1 MWQGV
6 QNLVAAMRRPWPSA
20 GLMLAVV
27 LLAVVGQATVDYVR
41 GLTPVIVVEDGR
53 ARRVRTR
60 CDTVGQLLDDL
71 GTVVGPQDR
80 VSPAEDEPLSA
91 RMRIEVAHARPVQ
104 LLVGGES
111 LVVLTHG
118 QSAEEVLSEAGIVL
132 RPGDRLCVDGE
143 WRPAPDVAESGD
155 VRMHAASVGAP
166 RAALTLQPVSRI
178 EVVRA
183 TQIQFVEGD
192 VARTL
197 HSTARSVGQALAEA
211 DVLLYEGDVVVPDL
225 DAPLT
230 DGLQVRVYRAKPVE
244 VLVDGGVLRVRTQSE
259 RVGEVLAEVGVSLVG
274 LDFCDPGLG
283 ARVAEGSQVR
293 VTRVAERLV
302 VEQEELP
309 FETQW
314 VADDTLELDQ
324 RHLDDP
330 GAKGVRRRRFREV
343 YHDQALVERVLEE
356 DWLAQA
362 PRPRQIAYGTRVVVR
377 TMETSH
383 GTIEYWRRIHVFRT
397 AYTAATCGKTRDHPL
412 YGITRLGW
420 KMRDGIVATD
430 PRVIPLRTELYVPGY
445 GPGVAGDT
453 GGLIIGRHIDL
464 GFEEDGL
471 VWHHEW
477 GYVYLLTPVPPPDE
491 IPYILPDYP
500 MGVYK

>member
-1 MWQGV
+1 
-6 QNLVAAMRRPWPSA
+6 MR
-20 GLMLAVV
+20 
-27 LLAVVGQATVDYVR
+27 
-41 GLTPVIVVEDGR
+41 
-53 ARRVRTR
+53 
-60 CDTVGQLLDDL
+60 
-71 GTVVGPQDR
+71 
-80 VSPAEDEPLSA
+80 
-91 RMRIEVAHARPVQ
+91 
-104 LLVGGES
+104 
-111 LVVLTHG
+111 
-118 QSAEEVLSEAGIVL
+118 
-132 RPGDRLCVDGE
+132 
-143 WRPAPDVAESGD
+143 
-155 VRMHAASVGAP
+155 AASVGAP
-166 RAALTLQPVSRI
+166 WAVLALQPVSRI

-183 TQIQFVEGD
+183 FHLQLVDGD
-192 VARTL
+192 ATRTL

-211 DVLLYEGDVVVPDL
+211 DVLLYEGDVVEPDL

-230 DGLQVRVYRAKPVE
+230 DGLQVEVYRAKPVE
-244 VLVDGGVLRVRTQSE
+244 VHVDGGVLRVRTQGD
-259 RVGEVLAEVGVSLVG
+259 RVGEVLAELGVSLEG
-274 LDFCDPGLG
+274 LDTCDPGLD
-283 ARVAEGSQVR
+283 ARVAAGSQVR
-293 VTRVAERLV
+293 ITRVTERLV

-309 FETQW
+309 FETLW

-330 GAKGVRRRRFREV
+330 GAKGIRRRRYREV
-343 YHDQALVERVLEE
+343 YHDQALVERALEE

-377 TMETSH
+377 TLETPH

-420 KMRDGIVATD
+420 KMRLGIVATD
-430 PRVIPLRTELYVPGY
+430 PRVIPLRTELYVSGY

-477 GYVYLLTPVPPPDE
+477 GYVYLLTPVPPLDD
-491 IPYILPDYP
+491 IPYILPEYP
-500 MGVYK
+500 WGVYR

>member
-1 MWQGV
+1 
-6 QNLVAAMRRPWPSA
+6 
-20 GLMLAVV
+20 MLAVV
-27 LLAVVGQATVDYVR
+27 LLALVGQATADYVR

-53 ARRVRTR
+53 VRRARTQ
-60 CDTVGQLLDDL
+60 CSTVGQLLDDL
-71 GTVVGPQDR
+71 GTVIGPQDD
-80 VSPAEDEPLSA
+80 VSHGEDEPLSA
-91 RMRIEVAHARPVQ
+91 RMRIEVAHARPVR
-104 LLVGGES
+104 LVVDGES
-111 LVVLTHG
+111 MVVYTHA

-132 RPGDRLCVDGE
+132 RPWDRLRVDGE
-143 WRPAPDVAESGD
+143 WRPTPDVAESSD
-155 VRMHAASVGAP
+155 VGMRAASVGAP
-166 RAALTLQPVSRI
+166 RAALAFQPVSRI
-178 EVVRA
+178 EVVHA
-183 TQIQFVEGD
+183 TQVQLVDGD
-192 VARTL
+192 ATRTL
-197 HSTARSVGQALAEA
+197 HSTARSVGEALAEA

-225 DAPLT
+225 DAPLM
-230 DGLQVRVYRAKPVE
+230 DGLEVQVYRAKPVE

-259 RVGEVLAEVGVSLVG
+259 RVGEVLAEMGVSLVG
-274 LDFCDPGLG
+274 LDYCDPDLD
-283 ARVAEGSQVR
+283 ARVAAGSQVR

-309 FETQW
+309 FETLW
-314 VADDTLELDQ
+314 VPDNTLELDQ

-377 TMETSH
+377 TLETPY

-397 AYTAATCGKTRDHPL
+397 AYTAATCGKTPDHPL

-420 KMRDGIVATD
+420 KMRFGIVATD

-453 GGLIIGRHIDL
+453 GGLIIGRHVDL
-464 GFEEDGL
+464 GFEENGL

-477 GYVYLLTPVPPPDE
+477 GYVYLLTPVPPADD